1 MCCVEKCREVAAP
14 SRLTAIPSASASKS
28 GFPLV
33 EGVGVEVLG
42 TGVGAAFTVGGAGIA
57 AAAAAGSAA
66 LAGSTFAVGRRA
78 ATAFGLGGCCW
89 SAQVTCLRMLAGL
102 GLGIASCSSWPSVI
116 ATSFGHGAAAIADA
130 VTGAAVGTGVVSSGG
145 AVCTGLVSS
154 GGAVCTGVV
163 SSVGAVCT
171 GVVSS
176 VGAVCTGVG
185 FC

>member
-57 AAAAAGSAA
+57 AAAAAAAGSAA
-66 LAGSTFAVGRRA
+66 LAGSTFAVGRRV

-102 GLGIASCSSWPSVI
+102 GLP
-116 ATSFGHGAAAIADA
+116 AAAL
-130 VTGAAVGTGVVSSGG
+130 GHQ
-145 AVCTGLVSS
+145 
-154 GGAVCTGVV
+154 
-163 SSVGAVCT
+163 
-171 GVVSS
+171 
-176 VGAVCTGVG
+176 
-185 FC
+185 